1 MVPYDGWRE
10 DCAAEVTGMIQS
22 QALVDYEKFHCAK
35 VAIFIDTTEARRTAE
50 LLATHGAAI
59 RRVAELF
66 AAKILLVDQKKL
78 QPEAIIDEGFA
89 DAWLLMVADGRH
101 RAMTT
106 KKNPQRINV
115 DSGGDWER
123 HAFLEIL
130 RQIKESTRIIEDVS
144 GYYRRFSLPVEKS
157 PLLHAHPGTN

>member
-1 MVPYDGWRE
+1 M
-10 DCAAEVTGMIQS
+10 GMIQA

-50 LLATHGAAI
+50 LLTAHGASI
-59 RRVAELF
+59 RRVADLF
-66 AAKILLVDQKKL
+66 AARILLVDQKKL
-78 QPEAIIDEGFA
+78 QPEAIIDEGIA
-89 DAWLLMVADGRH
+89 DAWLLIVADGRN

-123 HAFLEIL
+123 HAFLEIM

-144 GYYRRFSLPVEKS
+144 GYYRRFSLTAEKS
-157 PLLHAHPGTN
+157 SLPHVYPGAN